1 MNLPIL
7 IKKNNTL
14 TDGNIPDRLVLSN
27 KLVNALY
34 SQYELYGEKFS
45 IKMPDLLRLL
55 GLNPTSGSNKVKL
68 KQAIK
73 TLQQPIELRDFEYKG
88 NGIEWLSAPF
98 LNRAI
103 ITKAKTNE
111 ITFMLD
117 DMLIQALKQKKHYT
131 EIDLTVSN
139 KFKTKYGIVIW
150 EMYLRYK
157 NQPRAGVPKE
167 ITYQTFSI
175 EELNKKF
182 GSNYKTKSE
191 IKRCIDRGLK
201 EIKKITD
208 KDIAV
213 KWQNDLKE
221 FGFFWKKEIP
231 KPKFKTDRHE
241 FINHIRKNYV
251 NDFLLDINL
260 DGVEISIAVNP
271 QGLLYDMTRTITK
284 IEAKR
289 SKKIWEYLFN
299 NQNKIT
305 VLGQTKM
312 SF

>member
-1 MNLPIL
+1 MIIQHL
-7 IKKNNTL
+7 IKKSNVL
-14 TDGNIPDRLVLSN
+14 TDGYLPDSVVLTE
-27 KLVNALY
+27 KLVNVIY
-34 SQYELYGEKFS
+34 SNYIKNGTTFKIAIKDLCHQLNISNQTKNHTRIKDSILILAQPIMLKNYEKRDG
-45 IKMPDLLRLL
+45 
-55 GLNPTSGSNKVKL
+55 TKVKWSIGNFLKAEILEDTRDYIDFKIDDDLVYAMEQL
-68 KQAIK
+68 KQ
-73 TLQQPIELRDFEYKG
+73 
-88 NGIEWLSAPF
+88 
-98 LNRAI
+98 
-103 ITKAKTNE
+103 
-111 ITFMLD
+111 
-117 DMLIQALKQKKHYT
+117 YT
-131 EIDLTVSN
+131 VIDINTSN
-139 KFKTKYGIVIW
+139 KFKTKYGITIW
-150 EMYLRYK
+150 QMYLRYK

-213 KWQNDLKE
+213 KWQKDLKE

-231 KPKFKTDRHE
+231 KPKFKTDKHE
-241 FINHIRKNYV
+241 FIKHIRKNYV

-271 QGLLYDMTRTITK
+271 KGFIYDMTRTITK

>member
-1 MNLPIL
+1 
-7 IKKNNTL
+7 
-14 TDGNIPDRLVLSN
+14 
-27 KLVNALY
+27 
-34 SQYELYGEKFS
+34 
-45 IKMPDLLRLL
+45 MPDLLRLL